1 MIYHFILNPKSGRGR
16 KEQGLDDIIKAACKK
31 RQVNYHIY
39 YTTAP
44 GDATEYVRSMI
55 RITNERQ
62 RFICVGGDGT
72 ISEIVNSAPGNLN
85 VEFGVIPMG
94 SGNDFVRNFTNSHL
108 FTDIEAQ
115 LDGSTLT
122 LDLIKVNDYYSVNMV
137 NIGFDCAVVK
147 ETERLKKIKLIPPGL
162 IYIAGVIVTLCKKF
176 GTKMKL
182 IFDDGRVIEKEM
194 TLTAI
199 ANGQFCGGGFRSN
212 PLAKINDGLFDICA
226 INKVSRFTF
235 LSLVSLYKK
244 GTYLEDEKARKVIDY
259 FQVPHFKMEF
269 DEPVPICIDGE
280 IKGAKTVDFSIMKN
294 GFNFVVPKGCE
305 IIESADNRVSAEQP
319 IEVIDVE
326 TNADADAPVSET
338 LEVEI
343 PKKEESKGEDFA
355 TVG

>member
-1 MIYHFILNPKSGRGR
+1 MIYHFILNPKSGRSGR
-16 KEQGLDDIIKAACKK
+16 EKNLDEIIKAACKK
-31 RQVNYHIY
+31 RQVKYHIY

-44 GDATEYVRSMI
+44 GDATEYVKSMI
-55 RITNERQ
+55 RISSERQ

-85 VEFGVIPMG
+85 VEFGVIPKG
-94 SGNDFVRNFTNSHL
+94 SGNDFVRNFTNTKL

-115 LDGSTLT
+115 LDGSTIT

-147 ETERLKKIKLIPPGL
+147 ETERLKKLKIIPPGL
-162 IYIAGVIVTLCKKF
+162 IYIIGVIVVLCRKF
-176 GTKMKL
+176 GSKMRL
-182 IFDDGRVIEKEM
+182 ILDDGRVIEQEM

-199 ANGQFCGGGFRSN
+199 ANGKFCGGGFKSN
-212 PLAKINDGLFDICA
+212 PIAKLNDGLFDICA
-226 INKVSRFTF
+226 IKKVSRLTF

-244 GTYLEDEKARKVIDY
+244 GNYLGNKKVENIIEY

-305 IIESADNRVSAEQP
+305 LIDNNETLAENEECVTESVALCDGDLNDADSANDSEIVSADLPENDTDNNSTE
-319 IEVIDVE
+319 
-326 TNADADAPVSET
+326 
-338 LEVEI
+338 
-343 PKKEESKGEDFA
+343 
-355 TVG
+355 